1 MFRQL
6 PPLFE
11 NNWYYVPDPAGL
23 ASLEAHGRLFDYV
36 IPFWFGVRED
46 GSLQDMSDS
55 QGLALMHTLK
65 LPILAIVHNYASPQ
79 FGPLIHRL
87 LTVDELR
94 RALVANIVEMLRS
107 RKFPGVN
114 IDFEFVPPE
123 DRPYL
128 TLFMTELYAALHPL
142 CLLTTIS
149 VPAELEDNP
158 QHPFSGAFSYPDL
171 ARVSDQMYV
180 LAYDEHFARPGPVA
194 SIGFVRRVLDYA
206 LSVIPREKV
215 RLGMPVYGYD
225 WAEGVRLPETLSHAQ
240 AVARAQRTGAVIRY
254 DEQAQEPTYTY
265 VENGVRHVVWFED
278 VRSFGAKLALAVEL
292 GLAGIGV
299 WRLGLEDPRIWDF
312 FRS

>member
-23 ASLEAHGRLFDYV
+23 ASLEAHGRLLDYV

-46 GSLQDMSDS
+46 GGLQDISDP
-55 QGLALMHTLK
+55 QGLALMRTLN
-65 LPILAIVHNYASPQ
+65 LPILAIVHNYSSPR

-87 LTVDELR
+87 LTVDDLR
-94 RALVANIVEMLRS
+94 QTLVASIVEMLRS
-107 RKFPGVN
+107 RGFTGVN

-128 TLFMTELYAALHPL
+128 TLFMTGLYAALQPL
-142 CLLTTIS
+142 GFLVTIS

-158 QHPFSGAFSYPDL
+158 RHPFSGAFSYPDL

-215 RLGMPVYGYD
+215 RLGMAVYGYD
-225 WAEGVRLPETLSHAQ
+225 WATGERLPETLSHAQ
-240 AVARAQRTGAVIRY
+240 ALTRAERTGAVIHY
-254 DEQAQEPTYTY
+254 DEAAQEWTYSY
-265 VENGVRHVVWFED
+265 LEDGVRHVVWFED
-278 VRSFGAKLALAVEL
+278 VRSCGVKLALASEL
-292 GLAGIGV
+292 GLISIGV
-299 WRLGLEDPRIWDF
+299 WRLGLEDPRIWEF